1 MSITVYNPSSKPAP
15 EVLKTATRK
24 MTLKG
29 GILGIIDNS
38 KPNSD
43 TVLKRVAD
51 QHKARFELNEVIWSR
66 KPTASLPITD
76 DEIQKLT
83 KKLPLCPCRGWGLSI
98 LQFEQ
103 FARWDFVRKTRNSGS
118 GDLYRTFYPFCGKY
132 VRRPWIQKLPLRG
145 DASPDWFHRHQN
157 PEPMGG

>member
-24 MTLKG
+24 TTLKG

-51 QHKARFELNEVIWSR
+51 QLKARFEVNEVIWSR

-76 DEIQKLT
+76 DEIQKLAKNVT
-83 KKLPLCPCRGWGLSI
+83 LSLPGLGI
-98 LQFEQ
+98 EDP
-103 FARWDFVRKTRNSGS
+103 AVRAVCSMG
-118 GDLYRTFYPFCGKY
+118 FCSK
-132 VRRPWIQKLPLRG
+132 
-145 DASPDWFHRHQN
+145 N
-157 PEPMGG
+157 